1 MVQTIENAAIENNN
15 INNVINVIA
24 NVFKE
29 KAVMPWYKQ
38 EQDRA
43 AKGKA
48 AFKKAAQ
55 SRLEYF
61 LCFDDLDKAVKE
73 AKTLSEDVFAL
84 PQAEDALLKACKT
97 FGEGGKL
104 HELQTR
110 TFALAQEAA
119 KADPLGQTPMAALG
133 VGLGL
138 DDEGSFSEFKT
149 ALVQAVIWASRQVKN
164 EAAQAKAKAEADKKA
179 MADVEKLFEPIYGG
193 DEVEAWTNDRSSDEE
208 FLRAGKVLILRA
220 QSVIRTELRTI
231 DEQGSGSTARAR
243 AILDEVDVICSDM
256 EQGLSDK
263 ALHSKDKDGSKIWGQ
278 PSKLQIGTTA
288 RKIIEA
294 AQIKLSALHSKADRT
309 LSRLSAMEGAA
320 KIVW

>member
-1 MVQTIENAAIENNN
+1 M
-15 INNVINVIA
+15 
-24 NVFKE
+24 
-29 KAVMPWYKQ
+29 
-38 EQDRA
+38 
-43 AKGKA
+43 
-48 AFKKAAQ
+48 
-55 SRLEYF
+55 
-61 LCFDDLDKAVKE
+61 
-73 AKTLSEDVFAL
+73 LSY
-84 PQAEDALLKACKT
+84 
-97 FGEGGKL
+97 
-104 HELQTR
+104 
-110 TFALAQEAA
+110 
-119 KADPLGQTPMAALG
+119 
-133 VGLGL
+133 
-138 DDEGSFSEFKT
+138 
-149 ALVQAVIWASRQVKN
+149 
-164 EAAQAKAKAEADKKA
+164 AAQAKAKAEADKKA